1 MSKSRGKKF
10 KGNASEASTLVVYRP
25 GSAEMFDRARQVLL
39 ENGEHDAAALLTD
52 CEEYLA
58 HEMSL
63 EELSCALVDRAQ
75 ALDDRPPAA
84 ACGTAVDA
92 WEFELVHTSPP
103 HFGRKDALD
112 RADLLESE
120 ALIAPPHDVG
130 DHQESAGMDWNSPQV
145 MNPNRGMSA
154 TAALS
159 YQGALDPEALEISIA
174 FIESVRAG
182 EPQPVWEGSLDNR
195 EDRKHLIYCS
205 CRQVLATMNQV
216 PSLTSWKHIKHFIDG
231 VIDLDAM
238 HARIRRG
245 LRN

>member
-1 MSKSRGKKF
+1 MSKSRRKKLR
-10 KGNASEASTLVVYRP
+10 GNASEASTLVVYRP
-25 GSAEMFDRARQVLL
+25 GSVEMFDRARQVLL

-58 HEMSL
+58 REMSL
-63 EELSCALVDRAQ
+63 EELSGALVDRAR

-103 HFGRKDALD
+103 HPSRKDALD

-130 DHQESAGMDWNSPQV
+130 EHQDNARMDWDSPKV
-145 MNPNRGMSA
+145 MNPDRGMSA

-159 YQGALDPEALEISIA
+159 YQKALAPEALEMSTA

-182 EPQPVWEGSLDNR
+182 DPEPV
-195 EDRKHLIYCS
+195 
-205 CRQVLATMNQV
+205 
-216 PSLTSWKHIKHFIDG
+216 
-231 VIDLDAM
+231 
-238 HARIRRG
+238 
-245 LRN
+245 